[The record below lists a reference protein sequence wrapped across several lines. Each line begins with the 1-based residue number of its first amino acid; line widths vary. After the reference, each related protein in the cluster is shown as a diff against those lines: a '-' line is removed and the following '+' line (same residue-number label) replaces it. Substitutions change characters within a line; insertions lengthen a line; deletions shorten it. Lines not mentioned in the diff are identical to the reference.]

1 MNFFDILPWIGN
13 NMHPPLAHLT
23 QRVIWAFVISLR
35 PSSVRRQL
43 LSNFSSETTL
53 PIKTKLWWNCPW
65 AIHFQNYVRQSRP
78 STTMA
83 AVTTNKKGGC
93 NLKIVI
99 SETTGQI
106 GTKLCLDSPW
116 MIPFQNFVRKSRP
129 PSNMAI
135 VAKNKK
141 GGWNILFSPLKL
153 LGQLDPSFAKIILWW
168 SPFTILSGS
177 PVLGARGTLLLKIN
191 DSLHIK

>member
-13 NMHPPLAHLT
+13 NMPPPFSSPDPKGHMSFCHFFA
-23 QRVIWAFVISLR
+23 
-35 PSSVRRQL
+35 SVRRQL

-141 GGWNILFSPLKL
+141 GG
-153 LGQLDPSFAKIILWW
+153 
-168 SPFTILSGS
+168 
-177 PVLGARGTLLLKIN
+177 
-191 DSLHIK
+191 